1 MRDDADTISN
11 SSCKLGARSSGRP
24 RSRHGVAYDREA
36 RLHQGDWAS
45 ARSSSGDRAA
55 VEFLGTISFS
65 PDGPGRPLGSQ
76 LFLLR
81 LQWMAVGDLG
91 EKVRKLEVASRKPL
105 P

>member
-1 MRDDADTISN
+1 M
-11 SSCKLGARSSGRP
+11 
-24 RSRHGVAYDREA
+24 
-36 RLHQGDWAS
+36 
-45 ARSSSGDRAA
+45 
-55 VEFLGTISFS
+55 EFLGTISFS